1 MRPIAVFLL
10 SFYLLTI
17 FVRPAN
23 ALAEKFDPSN
33 SYQLLELRDSLAEK
47 AYTIPLSSTQSAI
60 EIKGK
65 PSDVNTLVLSIL
77 HFKNTE
83 VKVNQAFTPE
93 LNTSAKIHY
102 CWSKICINAP

>member
-1 MRPIAVFLL
+1 MRLLAAFLL
-10 SFYLLTI
+10 SLYLLTI

-23 ALAEKFDPSN
+23 ALAEKFDPS
-33 SYQLLELRDSLAEK
+33 SAYQLLELKDSLADK
-47 AYTIPLSSTQSAI
+47 AYTIPVSTGHSAI

-65 PSDVNTLVLSIL
+65 PSDISTFGLTIL
-77 HFKNTE
+77 HFKNAE
-83 VKVNQAFTPE
+83 VKVNQTFTSE